1 MVHNAWSR
9 AKTVPDWQQLF
20 VHFDPDQS
28 QAPDVPGPSSATP
41 QKPKAHNTPPVTPP
55 PPEQR
60 NKRRA
65 VAKAA
70 NTKSVPLAENENPPS
85 PTLRRPQKRSKPNV
99 LESDVP
105 DLEEAYH
112 QSLMMVSKGPDL
124 PNVDDIK
131 DEDVQCEDVGFVH
144 KRRGHVRLWKS
155 KPKSQRE
162 IDDRVLSRWLAMKG
176 ISYQTHSFHHRQGSA
191 LGLAKACELDGW
203 KNFKSAI
210 LQGDVSK
217 CSLCDKLLFEKGITL
232 EDIAG
237 VLEKGEEGLAAA
249 GMNPA
254 DKGSDDGGKDDG
266 EAGGDDEP
274 DVLQQ
279 CIDYMK
285 GIPSIELIVTPE
297 KTLKYRCLVCLTRR
311 QKNGKINKL
320 GKPHL
325 KTVKD
330 FMTQHLQT
338 PTHITKL
345 AEYEKRQGKLADP
358 SIACPGFLVSDPDGQ
373 TVLNWHQEEFRL
385 WTTHQ
390 NCDSKNWAHD
400 YSCSFSEGNWY
411 VKHKKCPGQFQPTKG
426 QKCCDNCFS
435 LSSGKHVARRV
446 ARFAL
451 KYYGAQLLAKRLF
464 HSDAKAKEFLE
475 ERAKSAFTKRHEQ
488 LWDKLVKS
496 SNLELQ
502 AWLRNQ
508 WVFLPVEDKSQTAM
522 DFIQM
527 VVEPLLSVH
536 PGSVSDS
543 VKYLSQKFVDALSTS
558 AVDVPWQHW
567 DGFWVWD
574 DDVGVKS
581 KNQ

>member
-1 MVHNAWSR
+1 
-9 AKTVPDWQQLF
+9 
-20 VHFDPDQS
+20 
-28 QAPDVPGPSSATP
+28 
-41 QKPKAHNTPPVTPP
+41 
-55 PPEQR
+55 
-60 NKRRA
+60 
-65 VAKAA
+65 
-70 NTKSVPLAENENPPS
+70 
-85 PTLRRPQKRSKPNV
+85 
-99 LESDVP
+99 
-105 DLEEAYH
+105 
-112 QSLMMVSKGPDL
+112 MMVASQGPDL

-131 DEDVQCEDVGFVH
+131 DEDVQCEDGGFVR

-155 KPKSQRE
+155 RPKSKRE

-176 ISYQTHSFHHRQGSA
+176 IRYQTHSFHHRQGSA
-191 LGLAKACELDGW
+191 LGLAKVCELDGW

-217 CSLCDKLLFEKGITL
+217 CSLCDKLLYENGITL
-232 EDIAG
+232 EEIAG
-237 VLEKGEEGLAAA
+237 VLEKGEEGLVAAD
-249 GMNPA
+249 MNPA
-254 DKGSDDGGKDDG
+254 DKGSDDGGKGDG
-266 EAGGDDEP
+266 EAGGDGEP

-279 CIDYMK
+279 CIDYVK
-285 GIPSIELIVTPE
+285 SIPSIELIVTPE

-330 FMTQHLQT
+330 FVTQHLQT
-338 PTHITKL
+338 GTHITKL
-345 AEYEKRQGKLADP
+345 AEHEKRQGKLADP

-385 WTTHQ
+385 WTTHG
-390 NCDSKNWAHD
+390 NCDNRTWAHD

-426 QKCCDNCFS
+426 QKCCGHCFS
-435 LSSGKHVARRV
+435 LSNGKHVARRV

-464 HSDAKAKEFLE
+464 HSDAKVKEFLE
-475 ERAKSAFTKRHEQ
+475 ERAKSAFMKRHEQ

-502 AWLRNQ
+502 GWLRNQ
-508 WVFLPVEDKSQTAM
+508 WAFLNLDDHNQAAL
-522 DFIQM
+522 DFFEM

-536 PGSVSDS
+536 PGSVSDN

-558 AVDVPWQHW
+558 AVDVPWQQW